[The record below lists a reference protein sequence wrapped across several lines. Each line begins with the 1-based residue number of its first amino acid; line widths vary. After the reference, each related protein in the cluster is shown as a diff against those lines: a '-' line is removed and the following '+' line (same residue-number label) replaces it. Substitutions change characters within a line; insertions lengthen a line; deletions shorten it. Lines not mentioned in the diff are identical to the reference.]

1 MKTNKHRTQ
10 TGIKFL
16 RSLLIVHSTNLWF
29 VGDWYEE
36 RHKSYISCSPL
47 AIKETGT
54 MLKKLLYSDETY
66 LKRGAAQIIT

>member
-36 RHKSYISCSPL
+36 RHKKLHFMFTTSHKGDRNYV
-47 AIKETGT
+47 KEVA
-54 MLKKLLYSDETY
+54 LF
-66 LKRGAAQIIT
+66 